1 MKELNNFEIQSVS
14 GGAKCDNDGYNLS
27 FVVGNT
33 LTVGVLA
40 SVFFGVPF
48 TTGAMVGASY
58 ATAMMGAKLADSYL
72 FPAPEASSSKVTFE
86 A

>member
-1 MKELNNFEIQSVS
+1 MKELNNFDIQSVC

-27 FVVGNT
+27 YIVANT
-33 LTVGVLA
+33 LTVGVIG
-40 SVFFGVPF
+40 SVLFSVPF
-48 TTGAMVGASY
+48 TTGAIVGASY

-72 FPAPEASSSKVTFE
+72 FPSAEVFISTVTID